1 MQRGR
6 FAPSPTGLMH
16 VGNAFV
22 ALLAWL
28 QMRSAN
34 GGFILRIEDL
44 DRGRSRSHFVEQIVS
59 DLRWLGLDWDE
70 GPDVGGPHAPYV
82 QSQRM
87 ARYEQAMA
95 KLTERGLTYP
105 CFCSRA
111 DIAAI
116 ASAPH
121 GWFGDEPRYD
131 GRCRLLSASERQHRA
146 EQKSPSLRLHV
157 PAEVTVSFV
166 DLVRGCQVGRP
177 SDGGDFVVWRA
188 DGVVSYQ
195 LAVVVDDAEME
206 VTDVLRGRDLLAS
219 TLRQGFLYEAFKLPP
234 PAYAHVPLIVDE
246 GGRRLSKRDG
256 DLTLFALR
264 SLGVAPERVVG
275 LLAHLAGLL
284 ERPEPIRP
292 YALIPRF
299 QMAKLPVSDIVWT
312 AEHQSYLQ
320 PH

>member
-1 MQRGR
+1 MHRGR

-121 GWFGDEPRYD
+121 
-131 GRCRLLSASERQHRA
+131 
-146 EQKSPSLRLHV
+146 
-157 PAEVTVSFV
+157 
-166 DLVRGCQVGRP
+166 
-177 SDGGDFVVWRA
+177 
-188 DGVVSYQ
+188 
-195 LAVVVDDAEME
+195 
-206 VTDVLRGRDLLAS
+206 
-219 TLRQGFLYEAFKLPP
+219 
-234 PAYAHVPLIVDE
+234 
-246 GGRRLSKRDG
+246 
-256 DLTLFALR
+256 
-264 SLGVAPERVVG
+264 
-275 LLAHLAGLL
+275 
-284 ERPEPIRP
+284 
-292 YALIPRF
+292 
-299 QMAKLPVSDIVWT
+299 
-312 AEHQSYLQ
+312 
-320 PH
+320 